1 MLDNNNIFIQQI
13 ITGKNEKTR
22 RTIRTSKFE
31 FQIDI
36 NLKIPVFDEGEED
49 KKDIQIPTFILHH
62 T

>member
-1 MLDNNNIFIQQI
+1 MLDNNNIFNQQI
-13 ITGKNEKTR
+13 ITRKNEKTR